1 MSLIDSSFHTALL
14 TGSCLQLFSGEVSY
28 SLRDHHCHASQIFAY
43 SVTPFF
49 RYGFNSHGHEAVR
62 ERLKHWKKVKTRDT
76 GYLGV
81 NLGKNKDSVDA
92 AGDYV
97 QGIRQL
103 GEFADYIVVNVSSP
117 NTPGLRDMQGRQQ
130 LAELLDKVTLLLAV
144 SLTFC
149 IGELLSMY
157 HTHTHTLSFSLLSR

>member
-1 MSLIDSSFHTALL
+1 M
-14 TGSCLQLFSGEVSY
+14 
-28 SLRDHHCHASQIFAY
+28 
-43 SVTPFF
+43 
-49 RYGFNSHGHEAVR
+49 
-62 ERLKHWKKVKTRDT
+62 KTRDT

-97 QGIRQL
+97 RGIRQL

-144 SLTFC
+144 SLTVLHWEATFHVSHTYTL
-149 IGELLSMY
+149 ILSPLQVTEELTHLPSKPPLLVKIAPDLSDKDKEDIAAVVMREKVSEKGLPQ
-157 HTHTHTLSFSLLSR
+157 H